1 MKIDSSGQGDSF
13 REFPIG
19 GNPLVVRK
27 PLRLIRCDSG
37 TDSIVWMKGE
47 KMNNTTDLSEKN
59 ILKKHRTKSSKGS
72 TETATLDKK
81 LSTREIAGISM
92 LAALA
97 FVLQYI
103 EISLPVMPFFITFDL
118 SDLPALIGAFAYGP
132 VAGVLIEFVKNLL
145 HCLVS
150 QSATV
155 GELSNFILGAVF
167 CFTAGAVYK
176 HKKTKRNA
184 LIGGILGAFA
194 MGIICIPSN
203 YFVVYP
209 FYYKAFMP
217 EEVVLS
223 AYQAIL
229 PGMKSVLQ
237 SLFVFNL
244 PFTTV
249 KGLLCVV
256 ITMLIYKSISPIL
269 KGKH

>member
-1 MKIDSSGQGDSF
+1 
-13 REFPIG
+13 
-19 GNPLVVRK
+19 
-27 PLRLIRCDSG
+27 
-37 TDSIVWMKGE
+37 
-47 KMNNTTDLSEKN
+47 MNYSTDLSETDIKR
-59 ILKKHRTKSSKGS
+59 KKHAHISKNS
-72 TETATLDKK
+72 DKLAKVDRK

-103 EISLPVMPFFITFDL
+103 EIAVPVMPFFIKFDL

-132 VAGVLIEFVKNLL
+132 VAGVLIELVKNLL

-150 QSATV
+150 QSASV

-167 CFTAGAVYK
+167 CFTAGAIYN
-176 HKKTKRNA
+176 HKKTKKTA
-184 LIGGILGAFA
+184 LLGGILGALA
-194 MGIICIPSN
+194 MGLICIPSN

-217 EEVVLS
+217 EEVVLA

-229 PGMKSVLQ
+229 PGMESVLQ

-244 PFTTV
+244 PFTII
-249 KGLLCVV
+249 KGLICVV